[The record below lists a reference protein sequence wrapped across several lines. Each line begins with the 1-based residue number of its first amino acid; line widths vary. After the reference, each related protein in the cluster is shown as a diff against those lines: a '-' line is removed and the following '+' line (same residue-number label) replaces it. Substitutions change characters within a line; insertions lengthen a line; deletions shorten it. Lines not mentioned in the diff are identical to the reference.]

1 MTART
6 WLVRRLLGRLRIDDD
21 TVRHLSTWQRLGE
34 TLEVQSPG
42 EMLPIGARTVF
53 RALRTRAAS
62 QLGHDWVWPHW
73 LRRQVDPT
81 NAAFVPRGHLPF
93 LSNVTGRNWTA
104 IGNLGSARE
113 AVVDPRGLVSPWHDS
128 WSLDWWIGAEDR
140 WHVPSTSANVRQ
152 SLVGDSPVVETR
164 MRVPG
169 GDVIHRAYAVR
180 AAADDGGE
188 ELVVVEVEN
197 DSAVPVA
204 LALAVRPYNPE
215 GLAVIERIG
224 LHGTTVTVDG
234 RVAMLLPKEP
244 SAVAASTFHDG
255 DCSAAVF
262 AGETSDTFP
271 SDLRDEAGM
280 AQAAFV
286 VPLTHRTTFRVVLPL
301 EPEPR
306 TRLGGRLRRRIE
318 RAPRFPRALPSAAQ
332 VANGWRAQS
341 DRGMRLVLPDER
353 LQSAVDANRRYLL
366 LLHDGA
372 DITPG
377 PRTYHRFWFRDAA
390 YLLAA
395 LDRYGFHAEA
405 AEVIAS
411 FPDRQHVDGF
421 FFSQR
426 LEWDANGAALWAM
439 AHHWDLTRDDEL
451 LAGLVPSIAGGVQWI
466 DRKRRKGSRRDDP
479 ALRGLLPAGISAEHL
494 GPHDYFY
501 WDDFW
506 ALAGLR
512 DGARMLDAAGES
524 EAADGARRFLEAMT
538 ADVRGSM
545 AATAERLGT
554 AAVPA
559 GPRRRIDPGVI
570 GSLAAV
576 WPLDLLPADD
586 EAMAATADVIRDRF
600 CIDDAF
606 FQGIS
611 HTGLG
616 TYLTLQLAFVELAAG
631 DRRALDRL
639 DWFLSA
645 ATPTWTWPEAIH
657 PRVPGGCMGDGH
669 HGWAA
674 AELLS
679 FVRTMLVREVFTPA
693 GQPDELALVSMIP
706 ASWYGQGVEV
716 HDAPTRFGTL
726 SFGLRWHGER
736 PALLW
741 ELEPHDP
748 DVAVVLTCPGLDP
761 TWRTT
766 DVRGEALLAA
776 PADAPAA
783 ASRSGPGPVESG
795 DSFG

>member
-1 MTART
+1 MSLRT
-6 WLVRRLLGRLRIDDD
+6 WMVRRLLGRLRIDDD
-21 TVRHLSTWQRLGE
+21 TIRHLSTFQRLGE
-34 TLEVQSPG
+34 HFEIQAPG

-62 QLGHDWVWPHW
+62 QLGADWVWPHW
-73 LRRQVDPT
+73 LRRQIDPSSP
-81 NAAFVPRGHLPF
+81 AFVPRGHLPF
-93 LSNVTGRNWTA
+93 LSNVTGRNWTM
-104 IGNLGSARE
+104 IGNIGSARE
-113 AVVDPRGLVSPWHDS
+113 AVVDPRGLVSPWIDS

-140 WHVPSTSANVRQ
+140 WHVPADEATVRQ
-152 SLVGDSPVVETR
+152 GLLGDAPVVETR

-169 GDVIHRAYAVR
+169 GDIIHRAYAVQAT
-180 AAADDGGE
+180 AADGGE
-188 ELVVVEVEN
+188 ELVIVEVEN

-204 LALAVRPYNPE
+204 LALAVRPYNAE
-215 GLAVIERIG
+215 GLSVIERIG

-234 RVAMLLPKEP
+234 RIAMLLPKP
-244 SAVAASTFHDG
+244 PNAVAASTFHDG
-255 DCSAAVF
+255 DCSARVF
-262 AGETSDTFP
+262 AGDTQPTFP
-271 SDLRDEAGM
+271 DDLRDDAGM

-286 VPLTHRTTFRVVLPL
+286 YPLPHRQVLRVALPL

-306 TRLGGRLRRRIE
+306 TRLEGRARRRVK
-318 RAPRFPRALPSAAQ
+318 RAPRFPEALPSAEQ
-332 VANGWRAQS
+332 VASGWKAHT

-366 LLHDGA
+366 LFHDGD

-390 YLLAA
+390 YLLCA
-395 LDRYGFHAEA
+395 LDHYGFHAEA
-405 AEVIAS
+405 RQVLAT

-426 LEWDANGAALWAM
+426 LEWDANGAALWALGL
-439 AHHWDLTRDDEL
+439 HWDLTRDREL
-451 LAGLVPSIAGGVQWI
+451 LERTAHSIASGVQWI
-466 DRKRRKGSRRDDP
+466 ERKRRGKRRRDDP

-494 GPHDYFY
+494 GPHDFFY

-512 DGARMLDAAGES
+512 DAARMLLAAGED
-524 EAADGARRFLEAMT
+524 EAAERSRSFLEQMT
-538 ADVRGSM
+538 ADVQASLRL
-545 AATAERLGT
+545 TAERLGT
-554 AAVPA
+554 SAVPA

-570 GSLAAV
+570 GSLSAV
-576 WPLDLLPADD
+576 WPLQLLGADD
-586 EAMAATADVIRDRF
+586 EAMHATLDVIRERF
-600 CIDDAF
+600 CIDAAF
-606 FQGIS
+606 YQGIS

-616 TYLTLQLAFVELAAG
+616 TYLTLQVAFVELLAG

-639 DWFLSA
+639 DWLLSA

-674 AELLS
+674 AELLN
-679 FVRTMLVREVFTPA
+679 FVRTMLVHETEDGIA
-693 GQPDELALVSMIP
+693 LASMIP
-706 ASWYGQGVEV
+706 ATWYGQGVEV

-726 SFGLRWHGER
+726 SFAIRWHGER

-741 ELEPHDP
+741 ELDRHDP

-761 TWRTT
+761 SWRTT
-766 DVRGEALLAA
+766 DARGEALLAV
-776 PADAPAA
+776 PPDAPTPAPT
-783 ASRSGPGPVESG
+783 PGPDQG